1 MVIQMPEGEI
11 IRRAIQWIS
20 EQRESVQQLPLIE
33 LIDEAGKKFDL
44 SPKDCDFLIR
54 FFTGPKEKSE

>member
-1 MVIQMPEGEI
+1 MVVQMPEGEI

-20 EQRESVQQLPLIE
+20 EQRESVPRPPLIE
-33 LIDEAGKKFDL
+33 LIDKAGKKFDL

-54 FFTGPKEKSE
+54 FFIEPKEKSE

>member
-1 MVIQMPEGEI
+1 MPEGEI
-11 IRRAIQWIS
+11 IRRAIQWVN
-20 EQRESVQQLPLIE
+20 EQRESVPRPALVG

-54 FFTGPKEKSE
+54 FFTEPKEKSE